1 MFETST
7 NSSLHCTYSYVFVLG
22 NYGLISIESWESN
35 KTISSSISPSIMI
48 RDSAEEHCLRYYY
61 YFTVYDELDWGQQ
74 ISVSI
79 RSDNETDKET
89 VIDQHSV
96 AEMIDNRWQRGR
108 NVTFNSTS
116 TNYTVR
122 FL

>member
-1 MFETST
+1 MFEAST
-7 NSSLHCTYSYVFVLG
+7 NWSLDCTYSYVIVLG
-22 NYGLISIESWESN
+22 NYGLISIEPSESN
-35 KTISSSISPSIMI
+35 KTISSSIYPTIMI
-48 RDSAEEHCLRYYY
+48 GDSAEEQCLLYYY

-79 RSDNETDKET
+79 RSDNETDNET
-89 VIDQHSV
+89 VIDRLSG
-96 AEMIDNRWQRGR
+96 AEMIDNRWHGR

>member
-1 MFETST
+1 M
-7 NSSLHCTYSYVFVLG
+7 
-22 NYGLISIESWESN
+22 ISIDSWESN
-35 KTISSSISPSIMI
+35 KTISRSIFPSIKI
-48 RDSAEEHCLRYYY
+48 RDSAEEQCLLYYY
-61 YFTVYDELDWGQQ
+61 YFTVYNEADWGQQ

-79 RSDNETDKET
+79 RSDYETDKEI
-89 VIDQHSV
+89 VIDRLSV
-96 AEMIDNRWQRGR
+96 AEMIDNRWLER